1 MPIEKKK
8 SLAAFVI
15 DNSGPLEHTRAQT
28 LEVYRR
34 LSLLAQQ
41 K

>member
-8 SLAAFVI
+8 SLATLVI
-15 DNSGPLEHTRAQT
+15 DNSGSLERTRDQT

-34 LSLLAQQ
+34 LSQQ
-41 K
+41 GQET